1 MPNKVAPIT
10 DEERKKMLMM
20 AGKLSGEETPQEVDG
35 IVASLSRGEP
45 LIPGPMDFAFT
56 RELVSGLTMGAS
68 TGIDRLFGVKRPD
81 SGWAGTAGNIIG
93 SMNPASAAGGI
104 AKGTASLA
112 RMIPSVDRAMTAA
125 PRIARTALGA
135 LTGAEQ
141 GAGQAL
147 LEGNPEQ
154 VGSNAAWG
162 AGLGGAMDAGFS
174 AIGYLYSKGLRRF
187 ASPKEATMGRVDP
200 TLRKPFDPPNVTEWD
215 GQNIGLKRIADQYG
229 IPLPLLSLRPN
240 DPFMQ
245 WVAHKTTQFN
255 AAKGYLE
262 EADRKLDAKLRKG
275 LEDAID
281 GLSNGTYMLY
291 PKETGDYLVHNFGQ
305 LTRELREMGSDLYN
319 TIMGVGIQGKKLG
332 DWGITPKAAS
342 DLVDQLNGLLRYAEG
357 VGDKNVNKI
366 RALINDLTPQAAV
379 TNLAP
384 IQKLQQQLDRAT
396 GKLTGAAPSTN
407 LQEVRR
413 AEQKIET
420 LKDRMFQP
428 HKPKL
433 VRPTSGTPDDVSLL
447 HDMERNLL
455 ALKER
460 SRSFLDVNS
469 QEYRQAQTAVDDLQR
484 KIDVLRRQTSD
495 VDPYTQPII
504 SLHNLW
510 VRGRELWPESHTG
523 DFVGTAKKAKML
535 VGEFVR
541 DMAETL
547 NPNTRL
553 LFDVADRNWRIASTL
568 DESEIG
574 KVLTGKSDDVVGDLT
589 RDITTLNS
597 VRDELNRGDFMRI
610 GSQMT
615 HGLDRRMGDKF
626 VSELARRRLATLID
640 KAVDPMTK
648 KLDVKAFSKSLE
660 GLSGKTGS
668 GDEYLDALL
677 QSNPEVRTAL
687 KDIERLALAIDP
699 ARKALTPRSGQ
710 LQAGSEV
717 SSPEELATNMQ
728 KVVTLLLRFTYGSD
742 LGKFVSRLAPD
753 DVNPLMGAMRPALSD
768 ATRPM
773 GLLNA
778 LKRGAISGATN
789 NSIFGQ

>member
-10 DEERKKMLMM
+10 DEEREKMLMM
-20 AGKLSGEETPQEVDG
+20 AGKLSGEETPKEVDG
-35 IVASLSRGEP
+35 IVASLARGEA
-45 LIPGPMDFAFT
+45 LIPGPMDFALT
-56 RELVSGLTMGAS
+56 RGLINGLTMGAS
-68 TGIDRLFGVKRPD
+68 EGIERLFGVKRPD
-81 SGWAGTAGNIIG
+81 GGLAETVGNIVG

-104 AKGTASLA
+104 AKGTMSLA
-112 RMIPSVDRAMTAA
+112 RMIPAVDRAMTAV
-125 PRIARTALGA
+125 PRIGRTVMGA

-141 GAGQAL
+141 GAGEAL
-147 LEGNPEQ
+147 LRGNPEQ
-154 VGSNAAWG
+154 VASNAAWG

-174 AIGYLYSKGLRRF
+174 AIGYLSAKGLKRF

-240 DPFMQ
+240 DPFMM

-262 EADRKLDAKLRKG
+262 EADRKLDGKIRDKLG
-275 LEDAID
+275 DAID
-281 GLSNGTYMLY
+281 GLSNGTQMLY
-291 PKETGDYLVHNFGQ
+291 PKETGDYLVYNFGQ
-305 LTRELREMGSDLYN
+305 LTKGLREMGSDLYN

-332 DWGITPKAAS
+332 DWGITPNAAS

-366 RALINDLTPQAAV
+366 RALINDLTPQAAA
-379 TNLAP
+379 TDLAAVN
-384 IQKLQQQLDRAT
+384 KLS
-396 GKLTGAAPSTN
+396 G
-407 LQEVRR
+407 
-413 AEQKIET
+413 KIET
-420 LKDRMFQP
+420 AKDRLFQP
-428 HKPKL
+428 HRIPL
-433 VRPTSGTPDDVSLL
+433 QRPTTGTPDKVDELWEL
-447 HDMERNLL
+447 ERQLT
-455 ALKER
+455 LKKT
-460 SRSFLDVNS
+460 
-469 QEYRQAQTAVDDLQR
+469 QAAFNV
-484 KIDVLRRQTSD
+484 

-589 RDITTLNS
+589 RDITTINS

-615 HGLDRRMGDKF
+615 RGLDRRMGDKF

-640 KAVDPMTK
+640 KAVDPLSK

-677 QSNPEVRTAL
+677 QNNPEVRTAL

-728 KVVTLLLRFTYGSD
+728 KVVTLLLRFTYGGE
-742 LGKFVSRLAPD
+742 LGKFVTRLAPD
-753 DVNPLMGAMRPALSD
+753 DVNPLIGAMRPALSD
-768 ATRPM
+768 ATKSM

-789 NSIFGQ
+789 NSLFGQ